1 MFLVACTWLP
11 FTQESR
17 EESANGVLCN
27 NFGFPTPK
35 SRQPHGLGSITVS
48 ASAARKGGV
57 RSRLRNADVERWS
70 PPQSPR
76 SLGWSP
82 APATL

>member
-17 EESANGVLCN
+17 EESANGVLCSN
-27 NFGFPTPK
+27 LSFPTPK
-35 SRQPHGLGSITVS
+35 KRQLHNLGSITVS
-48 ASAARKGGV
+48 ASAAHKGGV
-57 RSRLRNADVERWS
+57 RSRLRSVDVERWS
-70 PPQSPR
+70 PPQSWR
-76 SLGWSP
+76 SLGWTP